1 MANRVIVA
9 VLGLLLAQPVWAQWV
24 GIVSVNDSSL
34 YHDPST
40 VRKTLTGRTI
50 WELTDYPVTQEM
62 RFPTFIGYRRS
73 AVKPPFFP
81 AV

>member
-1 MANRVIVA
+1 MQFKLFCKHFLS
-9 VLGLLLAQPVWAQWV
+9 VLRQFTPIYLMVVGLQIFVESI
-24 GIVSVNDSSL
+24 GSL
-34 YHDPST
+34 
-40 VRKTLTGRTI
+40 
-50 WELTDYPVTQEM
+50 